1 MCRKAGKTSDVRS
14 RNCETF
20 PSGQHRL
27 TGMGSLR
34 LAYQD
39 TVASSSRFVPTTTTS
54 ILHAGKAILNP
65 CARIT
70 MMVVIM
76 PSPIKSHDR
85 LVAST
90 LEKARQGEI
99 IDITRLMV
107 SRDATIQG
115 KDRAKELAA
124 YDKAVSRVR

>member
-1 MCRKAGKTSDVRS
+1 
-14 RNCETF
+14 
-20 PSGQHRL
+20 
-27 TGMGSLR
+27 
-34 LAYQD
+34 
-39 TVASSSRFVPTTTTS
+39 
-54 ILHAGKAILNP
+54 
-65 CARIT
+65 